1 MTTMT
6 KPERVLVLEEA
17 ARLTSGARDATYGPP
32 LVNLSASGELKAV
45 MRSHLVRDLSFAELE
60 ALDMVLTKIGRII
73 TGPEPH
79 RDNYVDA
86 SAYMAIA
93 WEAADADKK
102 DIDEVGKLL
111 DSLFHPQGRD
121 PVVWPDDEKPSD
133 S

>member
-1 MTTMT
+1 MT

-32 LVNLSASGELKAV
+32 IVNLSASGELKAV
-45 MRSHLVRDLSFAELE
+45 MRAHLVRDLSFAEIE

-79 RDNYVDA
+79 RDSYVDA
-86 SAYMAIA
+86 AAYIAIA
-93 WEAADADKK
+93 WEAAAADTK
-102 DIDEVGKLL
+102 DIEEISNLL
-111 DSLFHPQGRD
+111 DRLFHPEGGGPPRTD
-121 PVVWPDDEKPSD
+121 NEKPSD